1 MKTPD
6 LSGRICLIT
15 GATSGI
21 GQATAEEMAK
31 TGVTL
36 VVHGRDPEKA
46 EPLCERLR
54 SDSGN
59 QDVHFL
65 TADFAALDEVAAMAA
80 EFRDRFGALHLLFNN
95 AGVLTDHRQVSR
107 DGFELTFGVNHLAP
121 FLLTNLLQD
130 LLIQNAPARIAI
142 NSSSALGGGQLN
154 FSDLQLEKAFE
165 GWSAYANTKLA
176 NMLMSML
183 LAERLADKQV
193 AVNSFCPGLIDTNL
207 LTGNR
212 EFGEARVERM
222 RAGMRPP
229 LQGAA
234 TPLFL
239 LTDPEAAAISGAFF
253 LRNQGEGRQPLEIG
267 WDRDVAERLWDV
279 SAELVSPWLK

>member
-6 LSGRICLIT
+6 LVGHICLIT

-21 GQATAEEMAK
+21 GQATAEEIAK
-31 TGVTL
+31 SGVTL
-36 VVHGRDPEKA
+36 VVHGRDPVKA
-46 EPLCERLR
+46 ESLCERLR
-54 SDSGN
+54 AESGN
-59 QDVHFL
+59 QNIHFS
-65 TADFAALDEVAAMAA
+65 TADFASLDQVAVMAA

-95 AGVLTDHRQVSR
+95 AGVLTDHRQVSQ

-130 LLIQNAPARIAI
+130 LLIEHAPARIAI
-142 NSSSALGGGQLN
+142 NSSSALGGGQLD
-154 FSDLQLEKAFE
+154 FSDLQLERSFE

-176 NMLMSML
+176 NMLISML
-183 LAERLADKQV
+183 LAEKLADKQI

-212 EFGEARVERM
+212 EFGEARIERM
-222 RAGMRPP
+222 RAGMRSP

-253 LRNQGEGRQPLEIG
+253 LRNRGEGREPLQIA
-267 WDRDVAERLWDV
+267 WDRDVAARLWDV
-279 SAELVSPWLK
+279 SRELVSPWMN